1 MKRNLLILIFLVF
14 SCSSNAQVVARVQV
28 DTTIALIGKQVK
40 IKVQLSQP
48 KSVNIDW
55 SETDSLDRLE
65 ILAKSKVDTLKTTD
79 PEILLRSQIYTVTA
93 YDSGIYNVPAF
104 NFKYTISG
112 NPQEQIAQT
121 DPLQI
126 TYFLVPVDTTKAIK
140 DIKPIAEVPYDWTYV
155 IWISIGSLIL
165 LIIGYFIYRYIQKKR
180 ALAKLPRAVKEIV
193 RPAHEIALEELEILE
208 AEKIWQQ
215 GNLKLYHTTISDI
228 LRQYIFLRWN
238 INAMEMTS
246 DEILHHGFINILKS
260 DQQELLGYVLRLAD
274 YVKFAKAQPISHENE
289 QSMRSAVQFV
299 ESSIPK
305 PVVNINEPMNKE
317 VLS

>member
-1 MKRNLLILIFLVF
+1 MKRNLLILIFFIATL
-14 SCSSNAQVVARVQV
+14 STNAQVVARVQV
-28 DTTIALIGKQVK
+28 DSVKTFIGKQVK

-48 KSVNIDW
+48 KSLNIQW
-55 SETDSLDRLE
+55 SETDTLDRLE

-79 PEILLRSQIYTVTA
+79 TEILLRSQIYTVTA
-93 YDSGIYNVPAF
+93 YDSGIYNVPSF

-126 TYFLVPVDTTKAIK
+126 TYFLVPVDTSKAIK
-140 DIKPIAEVPYDWTYV
+140 DIKAIAEVPYDWTYV
-155 IWISIGSLIL
+155 IWISIGCLIL
-165 LIIGYFIYRYIQKKR
+165 LIIGYFVYRYIQKKR
-180 ALAKLPRAVKEIV
+180 ALAKLPKPVKEII
-193 RPAHEIALEELEILE
+193 RPAHEIALEELKKLD
-208 AEKIWQQ
+208 ADKIWQQ
-215 GNLKLYHTTISDI
+215 GNLKLYHTSISDI
-228 LRQYIFLRWN
+228 LRQYIFHRWN

-246 DEILHHGFINILKS
+246 DEILHHGFINILKH

-289 QSMRSAVQFV
+289 QSMRSAIQFV
-299 ESSIPK
+299 ETSIPT
-305 PVVNINEPMNKE
+305 PEIMINEPTNKE